1 MSSKKRI
8 LTVSYDEG
16 LHVTR
21 RLVLASAGFDVS
33 SSLGP
38 DKALEYCDG
47 AKFDL
52 IIVGHSLPRA
62 AKLKVVEG
70 IKKTDCGPIL
80 SLRRQGDL
88 PVPGADYSVEAAE
101 GPEWMV
107 KTVRDILGVTEPGAT
122 S

>member
-1 MSSKKRI
+1 MPAKKRI
-8 LTVSYDEG
+8 LTVSHDEG

-21 RLVLASAGFDVS
+21 RLILASAGFDVS

-38 DKALEYCDG
+38 DKALELCDG

-52 IIVGHSLPRA
+52 IVVGHSLPRA
-62 AKLKVVEG
+62 DKLRVVEG
-70 IKKTDCGPIL
+70 IKKSNCGPIL

-101 GPEWMV
+101 GPEWMLR
-107 KTVRDILGVTEPGAT
+107 TVCHILGVSGPIA
-122 S
+122 SS